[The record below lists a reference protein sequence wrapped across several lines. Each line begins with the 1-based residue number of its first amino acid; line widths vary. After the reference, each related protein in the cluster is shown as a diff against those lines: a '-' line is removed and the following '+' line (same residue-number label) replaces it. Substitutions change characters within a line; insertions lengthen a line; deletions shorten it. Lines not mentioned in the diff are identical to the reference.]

1 MTELEYLQAILER
14 LDSIALL
21 LSQNK
26 TSIQPPAKC
35 PLLYEYLDEWLN
47 EVKAPQIK
55 PKSLKVLRSAV
66 ENYIKPIIANKPLY
80 KVRPPEMLKAI
91 DSCPYSYM
99 RQVVYNVF
107 RAAFKRAYLYDLIA
121 ENPTDKMQ
129 FVKHYRKTGRA
140 LTQEE
145 QAAFI
150 KAIENEPS
158 RPLWVFYLLSGC
170 RTSEALTLL
179 WEDIDYKQERIF
191 IRGTKTYYSKRFI
204 PLFPQVAE
212 LLEALPKN
220 GERVFPYTMRYV
232 KWHFDRIRKA
242 NGFTFRLH
250 DLRHT
255 FATRCLESGIT
266 MKTVSKWL
274 GHSSA
279 TTTANIYT
287 HVLTDFERQ
296 EAQRFIRVYL

>member
-35 PLLYEYLDEWLN
+35 PLLYEYLDEWLTD
-47 EVKAPQIK
+47 VKAPQIK

-66 ENYIKPIIANKPLY
+66 ENYIKPTIANKPLY

-179 WEDIDYKQERIF
+179 WEDIDYKQGRIF
-191 IRGTKTYYSKRFI
+191 IRGTKNI
-204 PLFPQVAE
+204 LFKTVYTAVPANSGTVGSVAE
-212 LLEALPKN
+212 ERRTGVPLYNALC
-220 GERVFPYTMRYV
+220 EMAF
-232 KWHFDRIRKA
+232 
-242 NGFTFRLH
+242 
-250 DLRHT
+250 
-255 FATRCLESGIT
+255 
-266 MKTVSKWL
+266 
-274 GHSSA
+274 
-279 TTTANIYT
+279 
-287 HVLTDFERQ
+287 
-296 EAQRFIRVYL
+296 